1 MIRGRQT
8 TVKNQSGSD
17 GEGEMPNKSKTP
29 GTPKKKLTRQKKIIT
44 AKEKDF
50 ATLMVYENMGCIE
63 AARRAFGWACE
74 PKSQEAMRAQNLSQA
89 QRIIRYKFQLAQK
102 LDQEVSA
109 QQILANTADI
119 EYDTLRAFIYKRLET
134 IRDDPNAP
142 GSSRF
147 KAISALEKM
156 VDPSAD
162 VNLIMMWVDLM
173 WRSAMVH
180 CPCCHETYPMK
191 EIKNEKLDQF
201 RKDVEIDADDDS
213 ETLFERRM
221 GIITRADNRKRP
233 HPGQVIALSAPERNV
248 AGLGAARSGKS
259 YLLSMF
265 ALLAFMI
272 PGVEVWILARV
283 YADASSEIEYLDKF
297 LNTLFFPYTK
307 HIITRRED
315 KKTEEL
321 TLESKWGSVLKIK
334 SAKAKGSITG
344 RELELALIAEP
355 GWVPDDIYNHLRA
368 RMTSRL
374 GRTILL
380 GTPQGFGGILGRF
393 VNMTGKD
400 EQGRTRR
407 IPASERTIE
416 AGCPWNISLLKYSLS
431 PEQNPE
437 YVASEL
443 AAARQELTEAEYASE
458 FEGLMATQ
466 EGAMFGQLAERH
478 LQPIP
483 RSAHEECVYVLG
495 IDQGPKNF
503 AGCLLG
509 FDGTRVFVVNEHFDD
524 GPRPVMSKMD
534 DLRDM
539 VPGWIRQAGGDP
551 ASWRLTIFDA
561 DPPVL
566 NELAVF
572 EDEGRD
578 WPTEYTFRTKDKKGR
593 WNQENWRR
601 ETYEY
606 VNVLAQ
612 PRPANLYFDDVKCD
626 FLHDQLLRAQSR
638 SGDGDMKQKGW
649 IIQDAVRGD
658 HVPDAFIM
666 ALWTILSGQLVL
678 PDRTF
683 EVDTGYTD
691 AQHAFEFKLRND
703 ERKELSG
710 FTGNKATEDEMFED
724 AFGRPQ
730 RKGRSPA
737 SQPHWN
743 YKDY

>member
-1 MIRGRQT
+1 
-8 TVKNQSGSD
+8 
-17 GEGEMPNKSKTP
+17 MPNKSKTP
-29 GTPKKKLTRQKKIIT
+29 GAPKKKAARQKKAIT
-44 AKEKDF
+44 AKEKKF
-50 ATLMVYENMGCIE
+50 AEMMVYENMGCIE
-63 AARRAFGWACE
+63 AARAAFGWACE
-74 PKSQEAMRAQNLSQA
+74 PKSAEAAKAQNLSQT
-89 QRIIRYKFQLAQK
+89 QRIIRHKFNLAQR
-102 LDQEVSA
+102 LEQEVTGA
-109 QQILANTADI
+109 QVLANTSDL

-134 IRDDPNAP
+134 IRDDSGAP

-156 VDPSAD
+156 VDPAAD
-162 VNLIMMWVDLM
+162 VNLILMWVDMM
-173 WRSAMVH
+173 WRASLAH
-180 CPCCHETYPMK
+180 CPCCHETYPMR
-191 EIKNEKLDQF
+191 EITNEKLNTF
-201 RKDVEIDADDDS
+201 REDVEIDADEDAV
-213 ETLFERRM
+213 TLFDRRM
-221 GIITRADNRKRP
+221 GIISRADNRKKP
-233 HPGQVIALSAPERNV
+233 HPGQVIALSAPERNI

-259 YLLSMF
+259 YLLAMF

-283 YADASSEIEYLDKF
+283 YADAASEIEYLDKF

-307 HIITRRED
+307 HIISRRED

-321 TLESKWGSVLKIK
+321 TMESKWGSILKIK

-400 EQGRTRR
+400 SRGRTRR

-416 AGCPWNISLLKYSLS
+416 AGCAWNISLLKYSLD
-431 PEQNPE
+431 PTQNPE

-443 AAARQELTEAEYASE
+443 DAARQELTEAEYASE

-466 EGAMFGQLAERH
+466 EGSMFPTLAERH
-478 LQPIP
+478 LQLIP
-483 RSAHEECVYVLG
+483 RAAHEDLVYVLG

-503 AGCLLG
+503 AACLLG
-509 FDGTRVFVVNEHFDD
+509 FDGTRVFVVNEHFDND
-524 GPRPVMSKMD
+524 PRTVMSKMD
-534 DLRDM
+534 DVRDM
-539 VPGWIRQAGGDP
+539 VPGWIRHAGGDP
-551 ASWRLTIFDA
+551 ANWRLTIFDA

-566 NELAVF
+566 NELSQF
-572 EDEGRD
+572 EDEGRE
-578 WPTEYTFRTKDKKGR
+578 WPTDYTFRTKDKKGR

-606 VNVLAQ
+606 VNTLAQ
-612 PRPANLYFDDVKCD
+612 PRPGNIFFDELKCD
-626 FLHDQLLRAQSR
+626 FLHDQLLRAQAR
-638 SGDGDMKQKGW
+638 AGDADMKQKGW
-649 IIQDAVRGD
+649 VIQDAIRGD

-666 ALWTILSGQLVL
+666 ALWTILSGQVVL
-678 PDRTF
+678 PDRKF
-683 EVDTGYTD
+683 EADTCYTD
-691 AQHAFEFKLRND
+691 AERAFEFQLRRD
-703 ERKELSG
+703 EQRELSG
-710 FTGNKATEDEMFED
+710 FTGSKETEDETFEK
-724 AFGRPQ
+724 AFGRP
-730 RKGRSPA
+730 RKGRSPSGNQA
-737 SQPHWN
+737 HWN